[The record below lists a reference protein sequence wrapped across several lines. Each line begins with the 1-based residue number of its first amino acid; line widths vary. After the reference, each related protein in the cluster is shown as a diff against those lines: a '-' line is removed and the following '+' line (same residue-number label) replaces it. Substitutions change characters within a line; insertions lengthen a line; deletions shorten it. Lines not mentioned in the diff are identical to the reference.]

1 MPQRKF
7 KICYLIHSLSIG
19 GAEMML
25 YQLLKNIDLSSYEP
39 CIITFVKN
47 RGWLLESI
55 LGLNVPVYNINV
67 RSKADVLSIWKIHRL
82 IKTIKP
88 EILQT
93 YPFSSDFVGRVVGSW
108 NQVPVIISSI
118 HSVTFG
124 GKIKEHAIRYTDKY
138 ALKATAICEA
148 AADIMK
154 KKNLVSADKL
164 KVIYNGIELK
174 DFSIKLTIDEKEKIR
189 HSLGLITTDFFLLAV
204 GRLSPP
210 KGYSFLFEAIS
221 LLQKKGHRV
230 VKLVIAGDGEL
241 RNALEKQVEQLN
253 IKDSVF
259 FLGLTDDIPRLMA
272 SADTLVLSS
281 LWEGLPIVVLE
292 AMASQLPVVSTSVG
306 GIPELVIEKE
316 TGFLVSPQNP
326 QRLADALE
334 KMVLLPVN
342 ERKNMGLKGRERV
355 VTHFT
360 IDKMVAAYEQLY
372 MDCLQEKGLIS
383 TPV

>member
-25 YQLLKNIDLSSYEP
+25 YQLLKNIDLSTYEP
-39 CIITFVKN
+39 CIITFVQN
-47 RGWLLESI
+47 RGWLLDNI

-82 IKTIKP
+82 INTIQP
-88 EILQT
+88 DILQT
-93 YPFSSDFVGRVVGSW
+93 YPFSSDFVGRIVGSW

-138 ALKATAICEA
+138 ALKATAICQA

-154 KKNLVSADKL
+154 KKNLVSVGKL

-174 DFSIKLTIDEKEKIR
+174 DFSIKLTTDEKEKIR
-189 HSLGLITTDFFLLAV
+189 HSLGLEATDFFLLAV

-210 KGYSFLFEAIS
+210 KGYSFLLDAVSF
-221 LLQKKGHRV
+221 LQKKGYRG

-241 RNALEKQVEQLN
+241 RNTLEKQVEQLN

-259 FLGLTDDIPRLMA
+259 FLGLRDDIPKLMA

-306 GIPELVIEKE
+306 GIPELVTEKE
-316 TGFLVSPQNP
+316 TGFLVPPQNP
-326 QRLADALE
+326 QRLAGVLE
-334 KMVLLPVN
+334 KMVLIPVN
-342 ERKNMGLKGRERV
+342 ERKNMGVKGRERV
-355 VTHFT
+355 ATYFT
-360 IDKMVAAYEQLY
+360 IDKMVVAYEQLY
-372 MDCLQEKGLIS
+372 MDCLQEKGLI
-383 TPV
+383 TIPV